1 MGDGVPPSTDAGGT
15 GEEAMMVLSLT
26 PKQLLPCHLTRRLS
40 LLPSSPTASAA
51 APERTGD
58 GCGFL
63 AEHSDSL
70 SGYIEK
76 PVSPALDS
84 VCLRGVWPCSP
95 DSYTSLSLSRSRS
108 LSLSQQVFA
117 LHDVSASTYL
127 SVGHT

>member
-26 PKQLLPCHLTRRLS
+26 PKQLLRCHLTRRLS
-40 LLPSSPTASAA
+40 LLPSSPAASVA

-63 AEHSDSL
+63 TEHSDSL

-76 PVSPALDS
+76 PVSPLWTVF
-84 VCLRGVWPCSP
+84 VCVESGRAVQ
-95 DSYTSLSLSRSRS
+95 TATRVSLSLARA
-108 LSLSQQVFA
+108 LSLSHSKCLPFMTSLRLRTCQ
-117 LHDVSASTYL
+117 
-127 SVGHT
+127 